1 MKHNKHEE
9 RQIRKMR
16 VVRSWKD
23 GEFKYFTL
31 YSDGI
36 YEDAT
41 RREAEK
47 YAKAYDVDIKTII
60 GLPEVNTWTFTGN

>member
-31 YSDGI
+31 YSDGVVVP
-36 YEDAT
+36 AT
-41 RREAEK
+41 RRDGEK
-47 YAKAYDVDIKTII
+47 YTAAYGQAVKTIV
-60 GLPEVNTWTFTGN
+60 GLPTEATWSSTGN